1 MALLRIYLRRELK
14 ELLQNGIRLRVI
26 GDRTALSSEI
36 RDLIAEAERQTSHNE
51 QLQLV
56 MALNYGGRNEI
67 LAATRRIAEQVR
79 DGLIAIGDIDERLF
93 ASHLDTAGLPDPDLI
108 IRTSGERRLSNF
120 LLWQCAYVELVF
132 TPTLWPD
139 FAESDLDAAIDDYHR
154 RERRYGGAGG

>member
-120 LLWQCAYVELVF
+120 LLWQCAYAELVF